1 MQSKLK
7 LVCLKD
13 EAYNAV
19 WTQAGLFKVWLEAY
33 NAVQTQPG
41 LFKRCSLQCSPNSN
55 WFV

>member
-19 WTQAGLFKVWLEAY
+19 WTQAGLFKV
-33 NAVQTQPG
+33 
-41 LFKRCSLQCSPNSN
+41 CSL
-55 WFV
+55 